1 MVQSRA
7 LTGLLAAM
15 TAALMAVALMAPVAQ
30 AAEPA
35 PGYAQFAGCPSPEE
49 NSDVEFCTR
58 SVVKSGHFQMGSKTV
73 QITDPIELSGGL
85 TSDLKIAFNSKGGL
99 NAAQQQVPGGVI
111 GITGLDWLVNFLD
124 VDALQLFAVTE
135 LAGTPQLKLDGL
147 RLPIKVRLVNPVLG
161 KNCYVGSTANP
172 IVLELTTGTTN
183 PPPPNEPITGKE
195 VEESISEEPFVIHGK
210 NGTFVDNA
218 FSAPAASGCKL
229 TLLGF
234 LPISLD
240 GLVNS
245 QAGLP
250 AAAGTNETVQN
261 FDLETTV
268 PSLVYP

>member
-1 MVQSRA
+1 MSQPRA
-7 LTGLLAAM
+7 PIGLLVAIAATM
-15 TAALMAVALMAPVAQ
+15 VALLAPAAQ
-30 AAEPA
+30 ATEPA
-35 PGYAQFAGCPSPEE
+35 PGYEQFAGCPSPEE
-49 NSDVEFCTR
+49 NPAVEICTR
-58 SVVKSGHFQMGSKTV
+58 SVVNSGHFQMGSKTV
-73 QITDPIELSGGL
+73 PITDPIELSGGL
-85 TSDLKIAFNSKGGL
+85 TSDLKLVFNSKGGL
-99 NAAQQQVPGGVI
+99 SPAQQQVPGGVI

-135 LAGTPQLKLDGL
+135 LAGTPQIKTDGL

-161 KNCYVGSTANP
+161 KNCYVGSSANP

-195 VEESISEEPFVIHGK
+195 VEETVDEEKFIIHGS
-210 NGTFVDNA
+210 NGVFVDNA

-234 LPISLD
+234 LPVSLD

-261 FDLETTV
+261 FDVEISFPFLI
-268 PSLVYP
+268 YP